1 VKNLTHKNKIG
12 RVIVPVGIAYGSD
25 AKKVRELLLKIAAD
39 NPVILS
45 YPEPFVYF
53 KEFGA
58 SSLDMEL
65 RVFIRDVSKGP
76 IIRNDLRFEILDV
89 FRKEKIEIPFPQ
101 HDLHL
106 RSGFEAIS

>member
-1 VKNLTHKNKIG
+1 M
-12 RVIVPVGIAYGSD
+12 
-25 AKKVRELLLKIAAD
+25 LLKIAAD
-39 NPVILS
+39 NPVIFS
-45 YPEPFVYF
+45 HPEPFVYF

-58 SSLDMEL
+58 SSLGMGL
-65 RVFIRDVSKGP
+65 RVFIRDVSKSP

-106 RSGFEAIS
+106 KSGFEVIS